1 MNFRDQILGA
11 YLRGLAYKMAR
22 RTPVWATIAILVAFW
37 LLGKWEL

>member
-22 RTPVWATIAILVAFW
+22 KTPVWLTISILLIAW
-37 LLGKWEL
+37 IIGGMKL